1 MHDLAQRLWSIPRS
15 ITGNGVRQ
23 TLRELQNLCPNLTIH
38 EVPSGTEVLDW
49 RVPDEWNLRRATL
62 TDPDGCVVADTDI
75 NNLHV
80 VGYSEP
86 VHRLVSLEELQNHLH
101 SIPEQP
107 DAIPYV
113 TSYYERR
120 WGFCLAHR
128 DRESL
133 KPGTYEV
140 KIDTRLTAGS
150 LSYGE
155 IIIPGDHPDEV
166 FISTYVCH
174 PSMANNELSGPVV
187 AAEIARWLTARSK
200 RRFTYRIVF
209 IPETIGSITYLA
221 RHLSQLKER
230 VRAGFNV
237 TCVGDER
244 AFSYL
249 PSRNGST
256 LADTVARHVLEH
268 ASTAYTAYTWLDRGS
283 DERQYCAP
291 GIDLPVVSMM
301 RSKYWEYPEY
311 HTSLDDLDSV
321 VTPVG
326 LAGGFALHRLAVEI
340 LERNSVPTT
349 RVLGEP
355 QLGRR
360 GLYSTLG
367 AGRVSASP
375 VLLLDVLSFCDGKYS
390 TLEIARIVGR
400 SFFEVADAVDLLAS
414 HDLVDVIPT
423 FA

>member
-1 MHDLAQRLWSIPRS
+1 
-15 ITGNGVRQ
+15 
-23 TLRELQNLCPNLTIH
+23 
-38 EVPSGTEVLDW
+38 
-49 RVPDEWNLRRATL
+49 
-62 TDPDGCVVADTDI
+62 
-75 NNLHV
+75 
-80 VGYSEP
+80 
-86 VHRLVSLEELQNHLH
+86 
-101 SIPEQP
+101 
-107 DAIPYV
+107 
-113 TSYYERR
+113 
-120 WGFCLAHR
+120 
-128 DRESL
+128 
-133 KPGTYEV
+133 
-140 KIDTRLTAGS
+140 
-150 LSYGE
+150 
-155 IIIPGDHPDEV
+155 
-166 FISTYVCH
+166 
-174 PSMANNELSGPVV
+174 
-187 AAEIARWLTARSK
+187 
-200 RRFTYRIVF
+200 
-209 IPETIGSITYLA
+209 
-221 RHLSQLKER
+221 
-230 VRAGFNV
+230 
-237 TCVGDER
+237 
-244 AFSYL
+244 
-249 PSRNGST
+249 
-256 LADTVARHVLEH
+256 
-268 ASTAYTAYTWLDRGS
+268 
-283 DERQYCAP
+283 
-291 GIDLPVVSMM
+291 MM